1 MTAVAGEVC
10 PTLIVIP
17 SAGGWT
23 EADRDAVGA
32 NTRGKGGGGGDIRE
46 GRGYKAGEGRGGG
59 RMI

>member
-32 NTRGKGGGGGDIRE
+32 NTRGKGREDDLREGG
-46 GRGYKAGEGRGGG
+46 GRGYKAEV
-59 RMI
+59 IQEEC